1 MRRFKVDGI
10 KGNIAYL
17 RGQEA
22 RHVLKVLR
30 LRPGDEIVVFDGSG
44 KEYLAVIEAS
54 STQSV
59 RLKVVEEI
67 TINRESPL
75 KTRLFMGLTNRLQKF
90 ELALQKATELGV
102 TEIVPVVCQRSAFGD
117 KVKDWSGKLRRWND
131 IVLNAS
137 KQCGRAVIPP
147 VREPVRLRDIRDVS
161 DLKFVLWER
170 GGKSFENFSEV
181 TATSVSL
188 VVGPE
193 GGLDER
199 EVDYLKDV
207 GFHVIHL
214 GKRILR
220 AETAAIV
227 GLAIVQY
234 IWGDLK

>member
-1 MRRFKVDGI
+1 MRRFKVNDI
-10 KGNIAYL
+10 REDVAYL

-30 LRPGDEIVVFDGSG
+30 LRPGDEIVIFDGKG
-44 KEYLAVIEAS
+44 NEYLAVIEAS

-59 RLKVVEEI
+59 RLKVLEKLMI
-67 TINRESPL
+67 DRESPL
-75 KTRLFMGLTNRLQKF
+75 KTVLYMGLTNRLQKF
-90 ELALQKATELGV
+90 EMALQKATELGV
-102 TEIVPVVCQRSAFGD
+102 SRIVPIICKRSAFGE
-117 KVKDWSGKLRRWND
+117 KVKDWSGKLRRWNE
-131 IVLNAS
+131 IVVNAS

-147 VREPVRLRDIRDVS
+147 VEEPVKLLNIDDDS
-161 DLKFVLWER
+161 ELKFVLWER
-170 GGKSFENFSEV
+170 GGKSFNNFKDN

-188 VVGPE
+188 LVGPE
-193 GGLDER
+193 GGLDES
-199 EVDYLKDV
+199 EVEILKSK

-214 GKRILR
+214 GKRIMR